1 MPEESGAGGGIG
13 ASQEAGF
20 ESPPGAAMP
29 ERREVDPRARLH
41 ELALELTRTRNRRLL
56 VEYLRLRRAAV
67 R

>member
-1 MPEESGAGGGIG
+1 MPEDSGAGGGVG
-13 ASQEAGF
+13 ESHGGAGF

-56 VEYLRLRRAAV
+56 VEYLRLRRAV